1 MRHVNLGKVLPLLA
15 LAALLASCAGSAKVA
30 GIDKPIVMG
39 DYEIQ
44 FTSATRQESYT
55 SAGQTLKAS
64 GGANELLIVE
74 ASVVAGE
81 PDMDTVQAWH
91 AAVVDEN
98 GRKENAGMTSV
109 GIIEGES
116 SILWVF
122 AVARDAD
129 SLTLELAGDASV
141 PLDSLL
147 AQE

>member
-1 MRHVNLGKVLPLLA
+1 MRNLNLGKVLPLLA
-15 LAALLASCAGSAKVA
+15 LAALLVSCAGSAKVA
-30 GIDKPIVMG
+30 GIDTPIAMG
-39 DYEIQ
+39 EDEIQ

-64 GGANELLIVE
+64 GGDNELLVVE
-74 ASVVAGE
+74 ASTVAGD

-109 GIIEGES
+109 GIIDGEA

-122 AVARDAD
+122 AVARNAD
-129 SLTLELAGDASV
+129 SLTLELAGDISV
-141 PLDSLL
+141 PLDTLL